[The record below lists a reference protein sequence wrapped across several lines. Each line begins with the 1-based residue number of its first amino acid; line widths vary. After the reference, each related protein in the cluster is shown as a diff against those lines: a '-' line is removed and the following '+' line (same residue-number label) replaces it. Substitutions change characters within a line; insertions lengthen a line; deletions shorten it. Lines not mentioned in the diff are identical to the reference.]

1 MRRMSIGIALATT
14 LLAAGVASA
23 QTSITLPP
31 SGDNQKAS
39 VTQYLGPVKVTID
52 YSSPKVHSPING
64 EDRRGKI
71 WGTLVPYGMTNLGFG
86 TCKEC
91 PWRVGANENTVFTVS
106 NDVKIEGQTLPAGAY
121 GLHMI
126 PGQDE
131 WTIIF
136 SKNSTSWGS
145 FTYDPSEDQLRVK
158 VKPAKSDYHEWL
170 TFEFPERTMTK
181 STAVMKWEELQVP
194 FTITVD
200 NMPEVYLSR
209 MRSELRNSEG
219 FSWINLDAAAN
230 YALQNKTHL
239 PEALAWAEIA
249 ARPGFPGQPNFQ
261 TLTTLADLQEANG
274 KTADAKATRDRAM
287 NDPSATAIQL
297 HQYARQLL
305 GQGKKQEALAV
316 WQLNAQRHPGVWPVN
331 VGLMR
336 GYSAMGQYPE
346 ALKYGRL
353 ALEQAP
359 DPQNKAVLTKAVANL
374 EAGKDANQ

>member
-1 MRRMSIGIALATT
+1 MSIGIALATT

-106 NDVKIEGQTLPAGAY
+106 NDVKIEGQTLPAGSY

-136 SKNSTSWGS
+136 SKN
-145 FTYDPSEDQLRVK
+145 
-158 VKPAKSDYHEWL
+158 
-170 TFEFPERTMTK
+170 
-181 STAVMKWEELQVP
+181 
-194 FTITVD
+194 
-200 NMPEVYLSR
+200 
-209 MRSELRNSEG
+209 
-219 FSWINLDAAAN
+219 
-230 YALQNKTHL
+230 
-239 PEALAWAEIA
+239 
-249 ARPGFPGQPNFQ
+249 
-261 TLTTLADLQEANG
+261 
-274 KTADAKATRDRAM
+274 
-287 NDPSATAIQL
+287 
-297 HQYARQLL
+297 
-305 GQGKKQEALAV
+305 
-316 WQLNAQRHPGVWPVN
+316 
-331 VGLMR
+331 
-336 GYSAMGQYPE
+336 
-346 ALKYGRL
+346 
-353 ALEQAP
+353 
-359 DPQNKAVLTKAVANL
+359 
-374 EAGKDANQ
+374 